1 MVSPE
6 RPDLSGLPAEVV
18 AYIEALET
26 ELAHQRGR
34 PESPRA
40 AALPEEPPTPYSII
54 TVSRRGAAKRS
65 PRHLYGRQR
74 RGGMGVFDIDT
85 AEDDEPAL
93 LAHAHENDTL
103 LLFTSDG
110 RAFRLPAAELPES
123 PVRARGAALSGK
135 LPLRPGERVVGAL
148 AEGGGQYAILLSQR
162 GWVRRVRASYLGRS
176 LIQGTSFHD
185 IKEGGPLVAVCWS
198 GGGDDLFL
206 ASREGKA
213 IRFMETQV
221 PTRGVLG
228 IRLDVTD
235 MAVAV
240 AAVGAA
246 GGVFLLGADGQGT
259 IRLMSGFAANKA
271 PAAAGKVAMKT
282 ERLVGA
288 VAAGPDDELFIL
300 SRLGKLI
307 RFAADEI
314 PAKEGVVQGVACMT
328 LRADE
333 AVAVVAAAAPVAV
346 APPAQ

>member
-1 MVSPE
+1 MVGPE

-18 AYIEALET
+18 AYIEALEV
-26 ELAHQRGR
+26 ELAQQRGR
-34 PESPRA
+34 PETPRA
-40 AALPEEPPTPYSII
+40 TAPPEEPPTPYSII
-54 TVSRRGAAKRS
+54 TISRRGAAKRS

-74 RGGMGVFDIDT
+74 RGGMGVFDIDA

-123 PVRARGAALSGK
+123 PVRARGVALAGK

-185 IKEGGPLVAVCWS
+185 IKEGGPLAAVCWS

-235 MAVAV
+235 AAVAA

-288 VAAGPDDELFIL
+288 VAASPGDELFIL

-333 AVAVVAAAAPVAV
+333 AVAVTAAPTAAALPSSV
-346 APPAQ
+346 